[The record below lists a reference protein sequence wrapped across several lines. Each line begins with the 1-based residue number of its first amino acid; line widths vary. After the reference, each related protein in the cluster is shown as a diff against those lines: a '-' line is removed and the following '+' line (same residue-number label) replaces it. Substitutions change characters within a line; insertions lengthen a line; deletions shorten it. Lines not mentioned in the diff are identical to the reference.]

1 LELEREQDV
10 EHKRLEETLVV
21 TRRVSAKNRE
31 ELRASLDE
39 LKQRISEENIAG
51 PPFSIIQFVTSVK
64 EGLDAEVGFPV
75 TRTVENGTVQTRVLP
90 GMEVLSFIH
99 RGPVENLKESYRKLY
114 GYASKR
120 GIISDEFC
128 REIYLDSGSESES
141 KIEIQFVVHKW
152 NDLLAKNVTR
162 VLGKEAE
169 REVMLGSSELTVES
183 TAEERFQWVKGAMER
198 LGGLAHEGA
207 RYDIL
212 SKCAHIFP
220 KSQIEKLRAL
230 YQETKAQTGDA
241 LEAVDA
247 VIAFMEKDP
256 GWGERPR
263 REGRVIYSSKNPRDP
278 LGYEKAKDELEKR
291 KAYCFCPLVREHLQ
305 EGMPVTFCYCG
316 AGWYRQQWEGATGKP
331 VTIEIVRSILKG
343 DDVCEFAI
351 RFPDDM

>member
-1 LELEREQDV
+1 MQGEPNI
-10 EHKRLEETLVV
+10 EHKRFEETLVV
-21 TRRVSAKNRE
+21 TRRVCAKNRE
-31 ELRASLDE
+31 ELRAALDE
-39 LKQRISEENIAG
+39 LKQRISEKHIAG

-64 EGLDAEVGFPV
+64 DGLDAEVGFPV
-75 TRTVENGTVQTRVLP
+75 TRAAEHGPVKTRVLP

-99 RGPVENLKESYRKLY
+99 RGPADNLKESYRKLY

-128 REIYLDSGSESES
+128 REIYLDSDSEGE
-141 KIEIQFVVHKW
+141 IEIQFVVHKW
-152 NDLLAKNVTR
+152 NELLAKNVTR

-169 REVMLGSSELTVES
+169 REVMQGSGELTTES
-183 TAEERFQWVKGAMER
+183 TVEERFQWVKGAMER
-198 LGGLAHEGA
+198 LGGLASEGA
-207 RYDIL
+207 TYDIV
-212 SKCAHIFP
+212 SRCAHVFP
-220 KSQIEKLRAL
+220 ASQIEKLRAL
-230 YQETKAQTGDA
+230 YERTKAQTGDA

-263 REGRVIYSSKNPRDP
+263 REGRVVYSSKNPRDP
-278 LGYEKAKDELEKR
+278 AGYEKAKDELEKR

-305 EGMPVTFCYCG
+305 EGMPLAFCYCG

-351 RFPDDM
+351 RLPDDI